1 MKNILKNKKLLLS
14 AAVLLVVIVIAV
26 IVIRRRGRK
35 ADDGTPLSGNVS
47 LTNNILSFT
56 GKKVYVRD
64 RNAVN
69 VLWYD
74 DFTHYYYFDKTLE
87 YVIVP
92 NSASEQIDEDGKV
105 FTEVVAV
112 GYVIGGRLTR
122 KVLSKPAYIAKS
134 YLNI

>member
-1 MKNILKNKKLLLS
+1 MLLS

-47 LTNNILSFT
+47 LTNNILSLT

-105 FTEVVAV
+105 FIEVVAV
-112 GYVIGGRLTR
+112 GHVIGGRLTR
-122 KVLSKPAYIAKS
+122 TVLSKPAYIAKS